1 MPLDTTKPL
10 LSGTAAAIVGTIGTI
25 AAGASILVPA
35 PWGTLVA
42 VLGFLA
48 AAIAGL
54 SAPAPK
60 VTEGRP
66 VLQGTALAVA
76 TTVLTLLVQFY
87 AMVPPGWPQSIALS
101 VAALLAWLTGKALPA
116 LGAPSQAQLAAAVA
130 AGDAA
135 SAVVDTKAE
144 ALSALEKGPPA
155 P

>member
-1 MPLDTTKPL
+1 MPIDTTKPL
-10 LSGTAAAIVGTIGTI
+10 LSGTAALIVGTIGTI
-25 AAGASILVPA
+25 AAGASIMVPA

-66 VLQGTALAVA
+66 VLQGAALTVA
-76 TTVLTLLVQFY
+76 TTVLTLLGQFY

-116 LGAPSQAQLAAAVA
+116 LGTPSPAQLAAASS

-135 SAVVDTKAE
+135 AAAVDSKPGAV
-144 ALSALEKGPPA
+144 SVLEKGPPA
-155 P
+155 D

>member
-1 MPLDTTKPL
+1 MPIDTTKPL
-10 LSGTAAAIVGTIGTI
+10 LSGTAAAIVGTIGTL
-25 AAGASILVPA
+25 AAGASIVVPA

-60 VTEGRP
+60 ITEGRP
-66 VLQGTALAVA
+66 VLQGAALTIA

-101 VAALLAWLTGKALPA
+101 VAALLAWLTGKAMPA
-116 LGAPSQAQLAAAVA
+116 LGAPSQAQLAAASA
-130 AGDAA
+130 AGEAA
-135 SAVVDTKAE
+135 AGAVDTKAE
-144 ALSALEKGPPA
+144 AASTLEKGPTQ
-155 P
+155 